1 VSGSFAL
8 HCARRWVL
16 RAALPAAV
24 SLLCVV
30 AVARA
35 AEGFRLTQWPQAAP
49 RPDFQLVD
57 DNDQRRSLSDYRG
70 RVAIVFFGFTHCPD
84 VCPAELFQL
93 SQVMRGLGPLASKVQ
108 VLFISLDPE
117 RDTPKLL
124 KTYVSAFNPS
134 FIGLTG
140 STAQINAA
148 ASSFSIQ
155 FAKVAQGKDY
165 TIEHS
170 TGTYVL
176 DQSGRLRL
184 VATPQDSTEDLVHDL
199 KILARG

>member
-1 VSGSFAL
+1 MG
-8 HCARRWVL
+8 
-16 RAALPAAV
+16 
-24 SLLCVV
+24 
-30 AVARA
+30 VARA
-35 AEGFRLTQWPQAAP
+35 ADGFRLTQWPQAGP

-84 VCPAELFQL
+84 VCPAELFKL

-124 KTYVSAFNPS
+124 KAYVAAFNPR
-134 FIGLTG
+134 FVGLTG

-184 VATPQDSTEDLVHDL
+184 VATAQDSSDDLIHDL